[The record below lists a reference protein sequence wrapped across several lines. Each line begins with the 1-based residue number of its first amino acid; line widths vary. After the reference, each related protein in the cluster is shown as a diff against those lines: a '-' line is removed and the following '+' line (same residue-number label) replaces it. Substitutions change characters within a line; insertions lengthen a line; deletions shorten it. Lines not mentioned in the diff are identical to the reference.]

1 MRIHLESVHVVMIIA
16 MALFIALML
25 AVRFKPTTWR
35 AIVLQ
40 AIVANVSATVTVL
53 AFEMLL

>member
-1 MRIHLESVHVVMIIA
+1 MRIHLESVHVVAIIA
-16 MALFIALML
+16 IALFTALML
-25 AVRFKPTTWR
+25 ALRFKPTTWR